1 MTSFYDLPAG
11 RLDDALDA
19 AVSQAVRTP
28 PANERLFAYPGLLEA
43 DWDWASC
50 CHHSNILMVGTNRAR
65 PLITT
70 RCMDPYNVVT
80 AACVDLAQLAVDNP
94 GDMELL
100 HRIEQVSADLV
111 TFTDALHKDVQTLLA
126 GRTPTEMG
134 LAELSSDQSERCQVI
149 GKPRTRIAI

>member
-1 MTSFYDLPAG
+1 MGFLLPPF
-11 RLDDALDA
+11 
-19 AVSQAVRTP
+19 QHP
-28 PANERLFAYPGLLEA
+28 PGQDQPRKAP
-43 DWDWASC
+43 
-50 CHHSNILMVGTNRAR
+50 HHDKVHG
-65 PLITT
+65 
-70 RCMDPYNVVT
+70 PYNVVT

-149 GKPRTRIAI
+149 GKPRTQIAI